1 MRADAVFEGGGVK
14 AIGFVGAVAELERNG
29 YTWERVA
36 GTSGGGVVAALLA
49 AGYRA
54 HEMRN
59 LLNAFSFRNLMAPTV
74 WHRFGRVGVAFRFWW
89 RLGQY
94 SGQYLEEWT
103 GQVLKQKGI
112 CTFGDLPAGKLR
124 LVASDVTNGRMVV
137 LPDDLPQYG
146 IDPQRFPIAR
156 AVRMSGSL
164 PFYFDPVVLTVGR
177 RRVLFVDGGLLSNFP
192 VWLFDV
198 EGVPRWPTFG
208 FRIVSKNEGQAR
220 TVTGPLSYVKALI
233 QTMLEAHDKRHVEEA
248 DAVRTIFI
256 PDCGIRTT
264 QFDLTDAD
272 KEKLYQAGVEAA
284 RRFLARWNFERYVR
298 VYRADSML
306 V

>member
-36 GTSGGGVVAALLA
+36 GTSGGGLVAALLA
-49 AGYRA
+49 AGYQA
-54 HEMRN
+54 QEMQN
-59 LLNAFSFRNLMAPTV
+59 LLKEFSFPSLKAPTV
-74 WHRFGRVGVAFRFWW
+74 WHRWGRIGVALRFWR
-89 RLGQY
+89 RLGLY
-94 SGQYLEEWT
+94 TGQYLEAWT
-103 GQVLKQKGI
+103 YRTLKQKGVV
-112 CTFGDLPAGKLR
+112 TFGDLPAGKLR
-124 LVASDVTNGRMVV
+124 LVASDITNGRVVV

-146 IDPQRFPIAR
+146 VDPQRFPVAR

-164 PFYFDPVVLTVGR
+164 PFAFDPVILTTGR
-177 RRVLFVDGGLLSNFP
+177 RRIVFVDGGLLSNFP

-198 EGVPRWPTFG
+198 KGRPRWPTFG
-208 FRIVSKNEGQAR
+208 FRMVAKHEGQAR
-220 TVTGPLSYVKALI
+220 TITGPVSYVKALI
-233 QTMLEAHDKRHVEEA
+233 YTMLEAHDKRHVEKA

-256 PDCGIRTT
+256 SDCGIRTT

-272 KEKLYQAGVEAA
+272 KENLYQAGVQAA
-284 RRFLARWNFERYVR
+284 SRFLSRWDFERYVR
-298 VYRADSML
+298 VYRTDSVL